1 MSVISTEKKIETLSH
16 VSKAG
21 INIIIYMKMA
31 LNFGYSCL
39 YLLSAGVADIDQ

>member
-31 LNFGYSCL
+31 LNFGYYCL
-39 YLLSAGVADIDQ
+39 YLLSPVVVDIDQ